1 MSEFAYFLRLA
12 NKSPLYVGTD
22 HILLIHSSINGNL
35 GSFLLLAIANNAA
48 MNTGVQVSVVVPV
61 HSSLEYIPSSGI
73 AGSYSDSIFTFLR
86 NC

>member
-1 MSEFAYFLRLA
+1 
-12 NKSPLYVGTD
+12 
-22 HILLIHSSINGNL
+22 
-35 GSFLLLAIANNAA
+35 